1 MKKIILRL
9 IRFYQRASFFH
20 MFIFRVLFLSDKVC
34 RFFPTCSDY
43 TYQAVEKY
51 GVGKGL
57 LIGLRRIIR
66 CHPWSEGGVDKLN

>member
-9 IRFYQRASFFH
+9 IRFYQSASFFH
-20 MFIFRVLFLSDKVC
+20 MFIFRVLFLSDKMC